1 MTENKKGKQNE
12 YDMFMANTV
21 FPEAESIFSINNQPL
36 GTIKA
41 QALIVLD
48 TNALLVPYNIGK
60 ESLNQIETTYKQLA
74 QTGRLMVPGQ
84 VAREFANNRTKKI
97 LDLFQKLNRKRNSIE
112 SLKIEKYPLLE
123 SFSEYQSALEIESEI
138 NKKLKD
144 YRKSIAGI
152 LEKIRS
158 WNWDDPVSQLYAEL
172 FTDGVVFDPNLD
184 KNKMQEELLRRNLHK
199 LPPGYKDSS
208 KNDSGIGD
216 LVIWFTIL
224 EASKSK
230 EKDVIFVSGDQK
242 SDWWHRVENQALY
255 PRYELVDEFRRE
267 SNGFSLH
274 IITFANFLNLYGATK
289 DIVKEVRDEENKI
302 TGNTLHGK
310 FLYNFISRNHLIW
323 TFLDKYL
330 ILEKAIENLF
340 KAHDYSSYSKLIGMS
355 DNRMLY
361 QVNILSSDNI
371 VDGELTNRIYKLIRI
386 RDNIYHDNNISKAF
400 LEKDSLVL
408 IQSGIIDLN
417 EVIQAIQGIDIG
429 NI

>member
-1 MTENKKGKQNE
+1 
-12 YDMFMANTV
+12 
-21 FPEAESIFSINNQPL
+21 
-36 GTIKA
+36 
-41 QALIVLD
+41 
-48 TNALLVPYNIGK
+48 
-60 ESLNQIETTYKQLA
+60 
-74 QTGRLMVPGQ
+74 
-84 VAREFANNRTKKI
+84 
-97 LDLFQKLNRKRNSIE
+97 
-112 SLKIEKYPLLE
+112 
-123 SFSEYQSALEIESEI
+123 
-138 NKKLKD
+138 
-144 YRKSIAGI
+144 
-152 LEKIRS
+152 
-158 WNWDDPVSQLYAEL
+158 
-172 FTDGVVFDPNLD
+172 
-184 KNKMQEELLRRNLHK
+184 
-199 LPPGYKDSS
+199 
-208 KNDSGIGD
+208 
-216 LVIWFTIL
+216 
-224 EASKSK
+224 ASKSK